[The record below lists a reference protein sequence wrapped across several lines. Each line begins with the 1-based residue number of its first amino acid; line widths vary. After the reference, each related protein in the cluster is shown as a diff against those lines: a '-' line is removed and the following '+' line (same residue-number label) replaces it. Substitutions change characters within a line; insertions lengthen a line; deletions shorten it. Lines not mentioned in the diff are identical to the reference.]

1 MTITDLRL
9 TREGVTKTFGLS
21 PETLAQLEEAGILQ
35 AGEDNLFE
43 LAGVAAALFR
53 FGLDRAA
60 RADRKVTAVAEAIG
74 DVLPALQ
81 RLAELAD
88 RADLQGEARVRA
100 TAELSAFFSAFAG
113 LMTRAQAA
121 LEGEGPEASTEGQ
134 G

>member
-1 MTITDLRL
+1 MTISDLRL

-21 PETLAQLEEAGILQ
+21 PETLAQLEAAGVLQ
-35 AGEDNLFE
+35 AGDDNLFD

-60 RADRKVTAVAEAIG
+60 LADRKVAAVAQAIG

-88 RADLQGEARVRA
+88 RAGLQGEARERV
-100 TAELSAFFSAFAG
+100 TAELSAFFNGFAG

-121 LEGEGPEASTEGQ
+121 LEGNGASTDD
-134 G
+134 